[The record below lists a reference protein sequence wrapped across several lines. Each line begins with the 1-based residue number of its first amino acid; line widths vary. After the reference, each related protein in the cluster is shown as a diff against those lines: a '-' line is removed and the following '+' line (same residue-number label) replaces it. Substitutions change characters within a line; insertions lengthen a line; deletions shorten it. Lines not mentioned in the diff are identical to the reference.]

1 MGVPG
6 VVWTACM
13 PASGGGCTGRRMTGS
28 PRPDTV
34 RARVPTDRVQ
44 RGPPCPCDSP
54 DWQERAG
61 SVGNVIC
68 AAKPRVRHGGVI
80 PQVGILLAGRTRGSS
95 DTRRGGLALQ
105 PAHLHHILLAGF
117 HQ

>member
-13 PASGGGCTGRRMTGS
+13 PASGGGCTGRRKTGR
-28 PRPDTV
+28 PRHDTV

-54 DWQERAG
+54 DWQECAG
-61 SVGNVIC
+61 SVCNLIC
-68 AAKPRVRHGGVI
+68 AAKPRVRPGCVI
-80 PQVGILLAGRTRGSS
+80 PLVVILLAVHEARATLGG
-95 DTRRGGLALQ
+95 GGLLCIDKADVHVAVL
-105 PAHLHHILLAGF
+105 
-117 HQ
+117 